1 MYKKSW
7 ENCSK
12 KHNKRVDTIQG
23 SGLSIP
29 TSSHVAS
36 SGLGQIASMHEAE
49 LAGLHQSTA
58 QGLLVGDH
66 NSLLNN
72 MAGGNNIFDTRHNN
86 RLIILTHVLETIT
99 TFH

>member
-1 MYKKSW
+1 
-7 ENCSK
+7 
-12 KHNKRVDTIQG
+12 
-23 SGLSIP
+23 
-29 TSSHVAS
+29 
-36 SGLGQIASMHEAE
+36 MHEAE

-86 RLIILTHVLETIT
+86 RLSRVIILTHVLETIT

>member
-1 MYKKSW
+1 
-7 ENCSK
+7 
-12 KHNKRVDTIQG
+12 
-23 SGLSIP
+23 
-29 TSSHVAS
+29 
-36 SGLGQIASMHEAE
+36 MHEAE

>member
-1 MYKKSW
+1 
-7 ENCSK
+7 
-12 KHNKRVDTIQG
+12 
-23 SGLSIP
+23 
-29 TSSHVAS
+29 
-36 SGLGQIASMHEAE
+36 MHEAE

-72 MAGGNNIFDTRHNN
+72 MAGGNNIFDTRRNN

>member
-1 MYKKSW
+1 
-7 ENCSK
+7 
-12 KHNKRVDTIQG
+12 
-23 SGLSIP
+23 
-29 TSSHVAS
+29 
-36 SGLGQIASMHEAE
+36 MHEAE

-72 MAGGNNIFDTRHNN
+72 MAGGNNIFDTRCNN

>member
-1 MYKKSW
+1 
-7 ENCSK
+7 
-12 KHNKRVDTIQG
+12 
-23 SGLSIP
+23 
-29 TSSHVAS
+29 
-36 SGLGQIASMHEAE
+36 MHEAE

-72 MAGGNNIFDTRHNN
+72 MAGGNDIFDTRRNN
-86 RLIILTHVLETIT
+86 RLGNIILTHVLEIIT

>member
-1 MYKKSW
+1 
-7 ENCSK
+7 
-12 KHNKRVDTIQG
+12 
-23 SGLSIP
+23 
-29 TSSHVAS
+29 
-36 SGLGQIASMHEAE
+36 MHEAE

-72 MAGGNNIFDTRHNN
+72 MAGGNNIFDTRCNN
-86 RLIILTHVLETIT
+86 RPFVILTHVLEIIT